1 MFFFFSLSFFDARKW
16 YIYER
21 LEQGERANIF
31 LSWMGNANE
40 EDIFGFGYFSV
51 LSSSLYSSLKA
62 SPGIYEI
69 HDHRYSSSSN
79 LFSSPLFPSFR
90 LGGEWIMHTRI
101 RTHTHTRDIKKISL
115 PDVDDFL
122 ICCKIITLNSIAKVL
137 LGSHFF
143 FFLFKILLTKTEKL
157 S

>member
-51 LSSSLYSSLKA
+51 LSSSLLLVESFARDLRNPRSQIFLFLKSLFLPSVSFV
-62 SPGIYEI
+62 SPRRRMNYA
-69 HDHRYSSSSN
+69 
-79 LFSSPLFPSFR
+79 
-90 LGGEWIMHTRI
+90 HTH
-101 RTHTHTRDIKKISL
+101 THTHTRDIKKISL

-157 S
+157 G

>member
-1 MFFFFSLSFFDARKW
+1 
-16 YIYER
+16 
-21 LEQGERANIF
+21 
-31 LSWMGNANE
+31 
-40 EDIFGFGYFSV
+40 
-51 LSSSLYSSLKA
+51 
-62 SPGIYEI
+62 
-69 HDHRYSSSSN
+69 
-79 LFSSPLFPSFR
+79 
-90 LGGEWIMHTRI
+90 MHIRT

-157 S
+157 G

>member
-1 MFFFFSLSFFDARKW
+1 MFFFFPFLSSTRENDIYTHVWSKRNERTFFFRGW
-16 YIYER
+16 ETQTR
-21 LEQGERANIF
+21 RIF
-31 LSWMGNANE
+31 LVL
-40 EDIFGFGYFSV
+40 DIFRFYPP
-51 LSSSLYSSLKA
+51 LYSSLKA

-90 LGGEWIMHTRI
+90 LGGEWIMHTRT

-157 S
+157 G